1 MQIPGKVA
9 YMEYTEENRNG
20 LLYPMVTTA
29 QFLNVTD
36 ATTAIR
42 KFGQQPHGSS
52 QSVLVGQFLQ
62 PLERVPALQH
72 FRLVHESPGDS
83 RDISIHDNSGAENLK
98 MVKVFEFVK
107 GAHIKGQ
114 GTIELQVVTNT
125 GRTFTYRQESTDGE
139 FIVPYSTVNNP
150 YEVEANGKYHIIG
163 TNIGI
168 DVTEEDIIEGK
179 DVNY

>member
-1 MQIPGKVA
+1 M
-9 YMEYTEENRNG
+9 T
-20 LLYPMVTTA
+20 
-29 QFLNVTD
+29 
-36 ATTAIR
+36 IR
-42 KFGQQPHGSS
+42 
-52 QSVLVGQFLQ
+52 
-62 PLERVPALQH
+62 
-72 FRLVHESPGDS
+72 ES
-83 RDISIHDNSGAENLK
+83 ENLK
-98 MVKVFEFVK
+98 MVKVFEIVK

-150 YEVEANGKYHIIG
+150 YEVQANGKYRIIG